1 MRPVTSYEFH
11 VVDDEL
17 FIALSS
23 GGPYDVDYDDVLD
36 TKKDIMELLQDRMR
50 TLGSEADQIDR
61 FLTDVKKTKT
71 IYVEGR
77 DEP

>member
-1 MRPVTSYEFH
+1 